1 MKNKTSIIIV
11 VWGIAVLCTL
21 FLSSCK
27 RPEVLDNST
36 LVNSARNVALT
47 FGPAYVP
54 FFKEANVSDVQV
66 FKKEDYGDSRPQI
79 RKQIGRKF
87 YTVTFTYDS
96 TAVKFDFGFAARV
109 RIWKD
114 TGEPLDV
121 IFGNGWGR
129 NFLFKTFVEQT
140 NHSPNDYEKVASDS
154 IVKVPLQTIHE
165 PESIWNSNADNK
177 QDSLSTRDFLT
188 NTEKEKIKELAS
200 QVPDSIRN
208 RFAVLVDKWN
218 FAIDHNP
225 KTRYSASTYSYAK
238 LPEFI
243 PLKSMG
249 KQIVPLIME
258 RMINSSDFY
267 FLVLYEAVLE
277 GNETNDGS
285 KFSESEQIRA
295 IRRVKK
301 WLEKQ

>member
-1 MKNKTSIIIV
+1 MDSIKSNIEKIPSIIIV
-11 VWGIAVLCTL
+11 VCGIAVLCTL

-54 FFKEANVSDVQV
+54 YFNGAIISDIKI
-66 FKKEDYGDSRPQI
+66 FTKDIYGDGRPQI

-121 IFGNGWGR
+121 IFGNGMGR
-129 NFLFKTFVEQT
+129 NFLFLSFKEQT
-140 NHSPNDYEKVASDS
+140 DHSAKKRIKEVPDFIDM
-154 IVKVPLQTIHE
+154 VPLEIEKE
-165 PESIWNSNADNK
+165 PENIWNSNADNK

-208 RFAVLVDKWN
+208 SFASLVNKWN
-218 FAIDHNP
+218 IAIDHNP
-225 KTRYSASTYSYAK
+225 KTRYSASTYSIYESSEAGIQTSSCSIDSDG
-238 LPEFI
+238 FI
-243 PLKSMG
+243 TIRSVG
-249 KQIVPLIME
+249 GSAAV
-258 RMINSSDFY
+258 SDT
-267 FLVLYEAVLE
+267 A
-277 GNETNDGS
+277 
-285 KFSESEQIRA
+285 RP
-295 IRRVKK
+295 
-301 WLEKQ
+301 

>member
-1 MKNKTSIIIV
+1 MIV
-11 VWGIAVLCTL
+11 AWGIAVLCTL

-54 FFKEANVSDVQV
+54 YFKEANVSDVQV
-66 FKKEDYGDSRPQI
+66 FKKEDYGGDGRPQI

-114 TGEPLDV
+114 TEEPLDV

-129 NFLFKTFVEQT
+129 NFLFLSFKEQT

-154 IVKVPLQTIHE
+154 IVKVPLQTVHE
-165 PESIWNSNADNK
+165 PENIWNSNADNK

-208 RFAVLVDKWN
+208 RFANLVDKWN

-225 KTRYSASTYSYAK
+225 KTRYSASIHSYAK

-249 KQIVPLIME
+249 KQIVRLRAPFLAMAE
-258 RMINSSDFY
+258 RKQ
-267 FLVLYEAVLE
+267 A
-277 GNETNDGS
+277 
-285 KFSESEQIRA
+285 FSA
-295 IRRVKK
+295 H
-301 WLEKQ
+301 LA

>member
-1 MKNKTSIIIV
+1 MIV

-27 RPEVLDNST
+27 RPGVLDNST

-140 NHSPNDYEKVASDS
+140 NHSPNDYERVASDS
-154 IVKVPLQTIHE
+154 IVKVPLQTVHE
-165 PESIWNSNADNK
+165 PESIWNSNPNNK
-177 QDSLSTRDFLT
+177 QDSLSTRDFSSYGFV
-188 NTEKEKIKELAS
+188 EDKESLN
-200 QVPDSIRN
+200 V
-208 RFAVLVDKWN
+208 FC
-218 FAIDHNP
+218 
-225 KTRYSASTYSYAK
+225 
-238 LPEFI
+238 
-243 PLKSMG
+243 
-249 KQIVPLIME
+249 
-258 RMINSSDFY
+258 
-267 FLVLYEAVLE
+267 
-277 GNETNDGS
+277 
-285 KFSESEQIRA
+285 KF
-295 IRRVKK
+295 
-301 WLEKQ
+301 